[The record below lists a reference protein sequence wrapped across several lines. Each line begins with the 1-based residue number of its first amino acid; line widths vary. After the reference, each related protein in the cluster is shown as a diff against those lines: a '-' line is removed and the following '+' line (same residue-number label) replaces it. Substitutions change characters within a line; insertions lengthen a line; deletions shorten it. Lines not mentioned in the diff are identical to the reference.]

1 MIIGGKQITMGIAL
15 KILFSC
21 IPYAILCISKF
32 SDLGMFSIGVLLFS
46 ITYIADSF
54 IFCLTD
60 SSKLKRILTF
70 IFLAFQVI
78 FILIPCIGILAGPHE
93 DFDFYIP
100 YISWSN
106 NLIKMFSFT
115 FIISILTTVPTNNY
129 ICSKCL
135 KKEGE
140 E

>member
-1 MIIGGKQITMGIAL
+1 MGIAL

-60 SSKLKRILTF
+60 SSKSKRILTF

-93 DFDFYIP
+93 DFGFYIP

>member
-1 MIIGGKQITMGIAL
+1 MGIAL